1 MKIGIPRALSYYAY
15 YPFIETFFEKLGLE
29 VVVSDKTTKEIM
41 DKGVEDAITDA
52 CVPLK
57 LFHGHVKN
65 IMDKVDYVFVPRL
78 VSVNKEATFCPK
90 FLGLPDMLACSIPDF
105 KNMLEVR
112 IDLKKKKNWKLF
124 MLCIGLAGKFKK
136 GFFTAY
142 NAYIRAF
149 FSFKN
154 YTHQFLQG
162 GIPPLGI
169 VAQRKNLPLKLG
181 VVGYPY
187 ILYDPYLSLDII
199 KKLIN
204 MGAYVVTPEMVPEK
218 AKIKQAKK
226 LKKTLFWTFSNNVIR
241 TAYHFFEK
249 RCVDGIIHI
258 TAFGCGPDFIV
269 DKLMELEAKEN
280 NMPYL
285 TITLDEQT
293 GQEGVNT
300 RLEAFVDMLR
310 IKRSKKEAVMA

>member
-1 MKIGIPRALSYYAY
+1 MRIGIPRALAYYAY
-15 YPFIETFFEKLGLE
+15 YPFIKTFFEKLGLE
-29 VVVSDKTTKEIM
+29 VVVSDETTKEIM

-52 CVPLK
+52 CVPVK
-57 LFHGHVKN
+57 LFHGHVRNLK
-65 IMDKVDYVFVPRL
+65 DRVDYVFVPRL
-78 VSVNKEATFCPK
+78 VSINAEATFCPK
-90 FLGLPDMLACSIPDF
+90 FLGLPDMLSCSVKDF

-112 IDLKKKKNWKLF
+112 VDLRKKRMRLF
-124 MLCIGLAGKFKK
+124 WLCMSLSRRFKK

-142 NAYIRAF
+142 NAYIKAI

-154 YTHQFLQG
+154 YAHQFLQG

-169 VAQRKNLPLKLG
+169 VAQRKNLPIRLG

-187 ILYDPYLSLDII
+187 MLYDSYLSLDLI

-204 MGAYVVTPEMVPEK
+204 MGVYVVTPEMVPEK
-218 AKIKQAKK
+218 DKMKQAKK
-226 LKKTLFWTFSNNVIR
+226 LKKNLFWTFSNSVVR
-241 TAYHFFEK
+241 TAYHFFEN

-269 DKLMELEAKEN
+269 DKVMELEAREK

-293 GQEGVNT
+293 GQEGLNT
-300 RLEAFVDMLR
+300 RLEAFVDMLK
-310 IKRSKKEAVMA
+310 IKRAKKEAALA

>member
-1 MKIGIPRALSYYAY
+1 MKIGIPRALAYYAY
-15 YPFIETFFEKLGLE
+15 YPFIKTFFEKLGLE
-29 VVVSDKTTKEIM
+29 VVVSDETTKEIM

-52 CVPLK
+52 CVPVK

-65 IMDKVDYVFVPRL
+65 IKDRVDYVFVPRL
-78 VSVNKEATFCPK
+78 VSVNNEATFCPK
-90 FLGLPDMLACSIPDF
+90 FLGLPDMLACSVTDF
-105 KNMLEVR
+105 KNLLEVR
-112 IDLKKKKNWKLF
+112 IDLKKKRLRLF
-124 MLCIGLAGKFKK
+124 MLCMGVARRFRK
-136 GFFTAY
+136 GFFTTY
-142 NAYIRAF
+142 NAYFKALY
-149 FSFKN
+149 SFKN

-169 VAQRKNLPLKLG
+169 VAQRKNLPIRLG

-187 ILYDPYLSLDII
+187 MLYDPYLSLDLI

-218 AKIKQAKK
+218 DKLKQARK
-226 LKKTLFWTFSNNVIR
+226 LKKTLFWTFSNNVVR

-269 DKLMELEAKEN
+269 DKLMELEARSR

-293 GQEGVNT
+293 GQEGLNT
-300 RLEAFVDMLR
+300 RLEAFVDMLK
-310 IKRSKKEAVMA
+310 IKRAKKEAALA